1 MKAEFFLTKSYKA
14 NRFRMEKILLKKE
27 IQELDQ
33 IFGPEVYRQRL
44 YKAFLGRVRRCIA
57 QEVILNPKK
66 QSVRKNIR
74 AICKDETVQKV
85 IKDFDS
91 SHLQIMK
98 RLVNALIQYK
108 CILALMILFKIKR

>member
-1 MKAEFFLTKSYKA
+1 MNTVFEQ
-14 NRFRMEKILLKKE
+14 LLYTTIRIECK
-27 IQELDQ
+27 
-33 IFGPEVYRQRL
+33 
-44 YKAFLGRVRRCIA
+44 
-57 QEVILNPKK
+57 N
-66 QSVRKNIR
+66 SVRKNIR

-98 RLVNALIQYK
+98 RLVNTLIQCQ

>member
-1 MKAEFFLTKSYKA
+1 MGKK
-14 NRFRMEKILLKKE
+14 NLK
-27 IQELDQ
+27 
-33 IFGPEVYRQRL
+33 
-44 YKAFLGRVRRCIA
+44 
-57 QEVILNPKK
+57 ILNPKK